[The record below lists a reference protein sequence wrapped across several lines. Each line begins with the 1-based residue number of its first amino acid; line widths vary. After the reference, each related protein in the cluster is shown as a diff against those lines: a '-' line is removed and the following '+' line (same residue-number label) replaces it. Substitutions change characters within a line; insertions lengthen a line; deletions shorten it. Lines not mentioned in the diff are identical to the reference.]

1 MSGSWKKVVVFLGS
15 TRQNRLGDRVAK
27 FVVNKLKEKKLDV
40 VLIGKYKFVI
50 LILMFFAENQ

>member
-15 TRQNRLGDRVAK
+15 TRQNRLGERVAK

-40 VLIGKYKFVI
+40 VLIGKYRFVI
-50 LILMFFAENQ
+50 LILMFFAENF